1 MCVFSNQILFTDK
14 NKSQKWLWIFLIY
27 QIFIST
33 ISLID
38 FAILVK
44 VHRTNFNL
52 IDIIVG
58 IYNTILYRS
67 KPAIICYSLTFILW
81 PFTKSLFTGHVPF
94 NIVNSILMYALFVF
108 CLVACILPLTSLNPL
123 SPFLNLIAIPCHLL
137 SLIIPV
143 TKDVIYGIPVFT
155 LDSESV
161 RIERAQTGTYS
172 VQYFNGSVIT
182 YYPPYGNAMG
192 RLHDDIRHYQQI
204 LQRQEEQRIE
214 MILDD
219 MGRRGVQYAT
229 YTYTYYI

>member
-33 ISLID
+33 ISLIS

-58 IYNTILYRS
+58 IYNIILDRS
-67 KPAIICYSLTFILW
+67 KPAIICYSLKFILW
-81 PFTKSLFTGHVPF
+81 PFTKSLFIGHVPF
-94 NIVNSILMYALFVF
+94 NIFGSILMYALFVF
-108 CLVACILPLTSLNPL
+108 CLVICIFPLTSLNPL

-137 SLIIPV
+137 SFVIPV
-143 TKDVIYGIPVFT
+143 TNDVIYGIPLFA
-155 LDSESV
+155 LDSESL

-172 VQYFNGSVIT
+172 VQYLNGSVIS
-182 YYPPYGNAMG
+182 YHPPYGNAMG
-192 RLHDDIRHYQQI
+192 RLRGDIMHYQRI
-204 LQRQEEQRIE
+204 LQRQEDQRRA
-214 MILDD
+214 MMFDD
-219 MGRRGVQYAT
+219 MERRGVQFAT
-229 YTYTYYI
+229 YTYFT